1 MEWVVYAVVT
11 IVVGLASY
19 FAAQAAQKAT
29 SVAPGTVTQPS
40 VNQGD
45 RFPLLFGT
53 REIKSPKVVWM
64 GSTSTSPIQK

>member
-1 MEWVVYAVVT
+1 MTAVVYAIVM
-11 IVVGLASY
+11 IVVGLVSY

-29 SVAPGTVTQPS
+29 KVEAGSVTQPT

-53 REIKSPKVVWM
+53 REIRNPKVLWM